1 MAPRIVLFSTS
12 SAHTLK
18 IKADISRLKH
28 ILDVKKIQYEEVDLA
43 MDPLRREEMVAGSD
57 GSRMLPQLHVN
68 GKFVGD
74 CDKIQE
80 LEDFGELSAVLNPDN
95 EAAAAAQ

>member
-1 MAPRIVLFSTS
+1 M
-12 SAHTLK
+12 LK
-18 IKADISRLKH
+18 MLH
-28 ILDVKKIQYEEVDLA
+28 LPVQVDLA

-74 CDKIQE
+74 CDDIQE
-80 LEDFGELSAVLNPDN
+80 LEDFGELSAVLNPEF
-95 EAAAAAQ
+95 EAAAAVPELAKPETDS